1 VKKLLPRYSDKEM
14 AIIWSE
20 EGKYGRWNKIE
31 VAVLRA
37 RIPIEGLNLSVPR
50 NLEKK
55 IRVVPAEVDKIEK
68 DITKHDVIAY
78 LMCVSPQLPEEL
90 RPHYHR
96 ELTSMVPCD
105 TALFMQL
112 RDSTEL
118 LITRVKD
125 LMHAIRTRAFE
136 YKYTAMIGRS
146 HGVHAEPLT
155 FGVELANYYD
165 ELNRQLDRLRKI
177 KKSISVGKMSNA
189 VGMFDFDPEIEEN
202 ACKRLGLKPIIA
214 SQIISRDLIAEYM
227 VLLAI
232 IGGSVAKIGIKIRL
246 SQQTEIREIQEFF
259 DKNQRGS
266 SAMPHKR
273 NPIGSENITGMA
285 RVLRGYA
292 LTGMENQDTW
302 HERDIANSGPERIII
317 PDASILLSY
326 MLKRMTSIVSKMLVY
341 PKRMQK
347 NLQLTKGLIFSQSVQ
362 SLLAEK
368 SDLPREDAYGI
379 IKDIAQRCWD
389 TGRDFKK
396 VLLKN
401 KLVRKYLSEEDILSR
416 FNLENKLESVDYIF
430 EKVFRKR

>member
-1 VKKLLPRYSDKEM
+1 MIARYTEKEM
-14 AIIWSE
+14 AQIWTEDS
-20 EGKYGRWNKIE
+20 KYRGWNKVE

-37 RIPIEGLNLSVPR
+37 RVFVDGLNITVPR
-50 NLEKK
+50 NLMKK
-55 IRVVPAEVDKIEK
+55 IKVIPEEVDKIER

-78 LMCVSPQLPEEL
+78 LMHISKQLPKEL
-90 RPHYHR
+90 RAHYHR

-105 TALFMQL
+105 TTLFMQL

-118 LITRVKD
+118 LIVRVRD
-125 LMHAIRTRAFE
+125 LMKAIRTRAFE
-136 YKYTAMIGRS
+136 HKYTAMIGRS

-155 FGVELANYYD
+155 LGVGLANYYD
-165 ELNRQLDRLRKI
+165 EFHRHLGRLQGV
-177 KKSISVGKMSNA
+177 KKNVSVGKMSNA
-189 VGMFDFDPEIEEN
+189 VGMYDFDPEIEEN
-202 ACKRLGLKPIIA
+202 ACRRLRLKPIIA
-214 SQIISRDLIAEYM
+214 TQIISRDLIAEYM
-227 VLLAI
+227 ALLAI

-273 NPIGSENITGMA
+273 NPIGSENLTGLA

-292 LTGMENQDTW
+292 LTAMENQDTW

-326 MLKRMTSIVSKMLVY
+326 MLKRMTGIVSKMLIY

-389 TGRDFKK
+389 TERDFKK
-396 VLLKN
+396 VLLKS
-401 KLVRKYLSEEDILSR
+401 KSVRKYLSEEDILSC
-416 FNLENKLESVDYIF
+416 FNLESKLDSVDYIF
-430 EKVFRKR
+430 ERVFRK